1 MGADEMGWLIGMT
14 ASTAGAEA
22 LDCVGGLN
30 WLIGMAGLRVSH
42 NWKNFAE
49 SQSYSSYATKWQAAV
64 KMEGAQLVSMAPRGR
79 LIGKHGKGR
88 DCSVETYAPHA
99 CCGTNIGP

>member
-1 MGADEMGWLIGMT
+1 MGRALLPHAGALGARLGADEMGWLIGMT

-42 NWKNFAE
+42 NWKNF
-49 SQSYSSYATKWQAAV
+49 SKCRSFSSYATRFWIGWQA
-64 KMEGAQLVSMAPRGR
+64 
-79 LIGKHGKGR
+79 
-88 DCSVETYAPHA
+88 
-99 CCGTNIGP
+99 